1 MEINRRKTISL
12 PNNTLLRLFPFTPD
26 PDRPPEIR
34 LFSRRA
40 THIDLTHLVDWR
52 LRHHAGWLASIRGPS
67 SLSVL
72 YKRHSSSPSCC
83 NASLVL
89 PRAKSWISFNAALAS
104 SRSTVYIHIYIGR
117 LWLDCDVEL
126 LLVRI
131 PFLCEEQ
138 RNGIIHTG
146 KGERWNLSA
155 PLACLMRASV
165 CVYI

>member
-1 MEINRRKTISL
+1 MQYSDINLVKVVMEINRRKTISL

-67 SLSVL
+67 SLSAL
-72 YKRHSSSPSCC
+72 YQGHSSSPSCC

-104 SRSTVYIHIYIGR
+104 SRSTVYIYIYIYIGR
-117 LWLDCDVEL
+117 RWLDCDVKTSSCSYPIF
-126 LLVRI
+126 V
-131 PFLCEEQ
+131 
-138 RNGIIHTG
+138 
-146 KGERWNLSA
+146 
-155 PLACLMRASV
+155 
-165 CVYI
+165 